1 VSRPTIRSAASA
13 VVLAAGL
20 TLTLTF
26 TLLATPAR
34 ADRAAAETAA
44 AARVAGPVVLIGTG
58 GLRWDDVGDS
68 TPALFALLGGGAT
81 GTLAV
86 RSVGLS
92 TCPVDGW
99 LAVSAGRRA
108 ADAPIPTGEPACRTP
123 LATVTSPG
131 GPGQVTGWQTYRAQ
145 AAAGTF
151 DATPGL
157 LGDTLTAAGRT
168 CAAIGPGALIAV
180 ADNQGSVAHS
190 WLGLPAGP
198 DGSLDPNGDGLA
210 LLNQVTAALA
220 TRPDLLTIDL
230 GAIRDPL
237 TDKVTD
243 DSTSASRADQV
254 AALDTRLGLVL
265 DALPAQASVI
275 VASLA
280 DSSTDTHLQLVAAH
294 GPDVAPSA
302 AFSSGLLRTGSTRQP
317 GVVQA
322 TDLLPALVT
331 LLGVP
336 EPAAAVG
343 SPLTRIPAGDD
354 VSRLQRLLDLDQGAH
369 LLDPLVTPF
378 FIGYGAL
385 QLIAY
390 LWLGGFARRLGRPS
404 VLRQA
409 PVLRRRALTLL
420 RHSAI
425 AFSLVPAATFLANAW
440 PWWRAGS
447 PGLVLTLAVV
457 TATVPLALIAVG
469 GPWRR
474 TLLGP
479 AGVAGG
485 LTAAVLTLDLATGSR
500 LSLTTLMGG
509 QPIIGGRFY
518 GLSNPGFA
526 LFGTGALFAAL
537 ALADLVLRRGG
548 SRIRAGLAVAGA
560 GLVATVIDGL
570 PRLGSDFGGPP
581 AIIPAFAL
589 LALWV
594 AGVRVTWRRSLLIA
608 AVTVAAIVAL
618 SVLDWLRP
626 ASDRTH
632 LGRFVQSVLDGGGG
646 LIVRRKALQNLD
658 QLISTPLTLTLPLLA
673 VALVFV
679 LRRPGRWRLPALQR
693 AYDRQPLLP
702 AGLAAVGVLLLI
714 GFAAND
720 SGTSIPPV
728 ALTVLAPLL
737 VAIGARSVELD
748 DADRA
753 DAALA
758 ASLRPVKPHPRAGR

>member
-1 VSRPTIRSAASA
+1 
-13 VVLAAGL
+13 VLAL
-20 TLTLTF
+20 WLSI
-26 TLLATPAR
+26 TLLAAPAR
-34 ADRAAAETAA
+34 AELTPAELTRAEPARATAA
-44 AARVAGPVVLIGTG
+44 PAPQARVAGPVVLIGTG

-68 TPALFALLGGGAT
+68 TPALFALLGEGT
-81 GTLAV
+81 VGTLAV

-99 LAVSAGRRA
+99 LAASAGRRA
-108 ADAPIPTGEPACRTP
+108 ADAATPRGGLACRAP
-123 LATVTSPG
+123 GATISTPG
-131 GPGQVTGWQTYRAQ
+131 GPGQVPNWPIYRTQ

-157 LGDTLTAAGRT
+157 LGDTLAAAGRT
-168 CAAIGPGALIAV
+168 TAAVGPGALIAV
-180 ADNQGSVAHS
+180 ADDRGRVAHG
-190 WLGLPAGP
+190 WPGLPTGP
-198 DGSLDPNGDGLA
+198 DGSLDPDGDGLA
-210 LLNQVTAALA
+210 LLDQVKASLA
-220 TRPDLLTIDL
+220 VRPDLLAIDL
-230 GAIRDPL
+230 GAIRDP
-237 TDKVTD
+237 
-243 DSTSASRADQV
+243 SAPTATTTTPAARAEQV

-265 DALPAQASVI
+265 DALPTQATVI

-280 DSSTDTHLQLVAAH
+280 DSSTAAHLQLVAAR
-294 GPDVAPSA
+294 GPDVAPRT
-302 AFSSGLLRTGSTRQP
+302 AFGAGLLRTGSTRQP
-317 GVVQA
+317 GLVQA
-322 TDLLPALVT
+322 TDLLPTVVT

-336 EPAAAVG
+336 EPAAAIG
-343 SPLTRIPAGDD
+343 SPLTRIRAGDE
-354 VSRLQRLLDLDQGAH
+354 VSRLQRLLDLDQGART
-369 LLDPLVTPF
+369 LDPLVTPF
-378 FIGYGAL
+378 FVVYGAL
-385 QLIAY
+385 QLVAY
-390 LWLGGFARRLGRPS
+390 VWLGLFARRLGRPS

-420 RHSAI
+420 RGSAI
-425 AFSLVPAATFLANAW
+425 AFALVPAATFPANLW
-440 PWWRAGS
+440 PWWRGGA
-447 PGLVLTLAVV
+447 PGLTLTLAVV
-457 TATVPLALIAVG
+457 TAMVPLALIAVG

-479 AGVAGG
+479 AGVAGA
-485 LTAAVLTLDLATGSR
+485 LTAGVLTIDLATGST

-526 LFGTGALFAAL
+526 LFGTGALFAAT

-548 SRIRAGLAVAGA
+548 SRLRAGLAVAGV
-560 GLVATVIDGL
+560 GVVATAIDGL
-570 PRLGSDFGGPP
+570 PNLGSDFGGPP
-581 AIIPAFAL
+581 AIVPAFAL

-594 AGVRVTWRRSLLIA
+594 AGVRVTWRRLLLIGATTA
-608 AVTVAAIVAL
+608 AVIVAL

-626 ASDRTH
+626 AADRTH

-658 QLISTPLTLTLPLLA
+658 QLISTPLTLTLPVLA
-673 VALVFV
+673 VALVIV
-679 LRRPGRWRLPALQR
+679 LRRPGRWRLPALQS

-728 ALTVLAPLL
+728 ALAILAPLL
-737 VAIGARSVELD
+737 IAIGTRAVELD
-748 DADRA
+748 DAERA

-758 ASLRPVKPHPRAGR
+758 QVMRPVKPPRRAGR